1 MLFIVNRRSFYVPLL
16 VRFVWQ
22 LEMDLFSLYVLISQ
36 FKPCDVLMEISISYF
51 HNFVDIYKQLYFSVT
66 WFYMIK

>member
-1 MLFIVNRRSFYVPLL
+1 MLFIVNRRSFYAPLL

-36 FKPCDVLMEISISYF
+36 FKPRDVLLEISISYF
-51 HNFVDIYKQLYFSVT
+51 HNFVDIYKFHIFITL
-66 WFYMIK
+66 

>member
-22 LEMDLFSLYVLISQ
+22 LEMDLFSMYVLISQ
-36 FKPCDVLMEISISYF
+36 FKPRDVLIEISISYF
-51 HNFVDIYKQLYFSVT
+51 HNFVDICKLDPNFT
-66 WFYMIK
+66 